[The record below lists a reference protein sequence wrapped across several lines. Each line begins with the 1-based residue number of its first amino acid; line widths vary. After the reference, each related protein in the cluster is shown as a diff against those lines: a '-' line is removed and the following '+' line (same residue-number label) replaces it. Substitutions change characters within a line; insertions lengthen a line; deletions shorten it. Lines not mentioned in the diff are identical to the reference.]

1 MKKGILVGIF
11 SGIGFFAILFWLA
24 FLIIAYRND
33 YLIFVTRMHENI
45 NINSLYYEDHDILFY
60 TYDGLS
66 DVDVYDKRLIFNT
79 NKRNM
84 KDIIKN
90 GEFYFLLDE
99 LDVFRYNYGG
109 IIESKYT
116 PRDKNFSITKC
127 DFFVDEKILYIF
139 SEKEY
144 KNICRW
150 YK

>member
-1 MKKGILVGIF
+1 MKKGILIGII
-11 SGIGFFAILFWLA
+11 SGIGFFSILFWLA

-33 YLIFVTRMHENI
+33 YLIFVTRMNEDVNT
-45 NINSLYYEDHDILFY
+45 NSLYYKDNDILFY

-66 DVDVYDKRLIFNT
+66 DVDVYDRRLIFNS

-84 KDIIKN
+84 KEVIQN
-90 GEFYFLLDE
+90 GEFYFMLDE
-99 LDVFRYNYGG
+99 LNVYRYNYGG
-109 IIESKYT
+109 VIESKYT
-116 PRDKNFSITKC
+116 SHDNEFSITKC